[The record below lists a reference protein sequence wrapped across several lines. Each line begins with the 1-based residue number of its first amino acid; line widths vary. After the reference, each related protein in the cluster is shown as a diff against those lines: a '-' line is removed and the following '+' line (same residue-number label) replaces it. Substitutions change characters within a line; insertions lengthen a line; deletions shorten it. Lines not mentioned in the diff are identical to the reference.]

1 MSPPPPFPEQS
12 ISPSPQTKNEKVSG
26 AKRAA
31 IAAGLG
37 QITEEMGSMMKSP
50 EQRAAQQAAQ
60 QGNEV
65 VYSGVP
71 SGQFTGAQSVHGDS
85 VGTFNGGS
93 YRISHRDTNTIL
105 TLQLAVGCPVT
116 AKPGVM
122 VAMSHSVTVKGNW
135 KFSMKKVL
143 IGGEIQHST
152 FTGPGE
158 VLFAPHSLGDI
169 HLLRLDGESVW
180 SVGKDA
186 FLACTSGVTKE
197 YKSQS
202 FSKAMFSGEG
212 LFVYR
217 IAGVG
222 VLWMSSFG
230 AIIRKDVSLNLV
242 RKEGTC

>member
-12 ISPSPQTKNEKVSG
+12 GSPSPLKDEKKGGKTSG

-31 IAAGLG
+31 VSVGLG
-37 QITEEMGSMMKSP
+37 QITEEMSSLMKKP
-50 EQRAAQQAAQ
+50 EQRGAQAGQ
-60 QGNEV
+60 QGSEV
-65 VYSGVP
+65 AYSGVS
-71 SGQFTGAQSVHGDS
+71 SGQFTGAQAVHGDS

-105 TLQLAVGCPVT
+105 TVQLAVGCPVT

-122 VAMSHSVTVKGNW
+122 VAMSHSVTVKGNF
-135 KFSMKKVL
+135 KFSVKKVL
-143 IGGEIQHST
+143 VGGEINHST

-158 VLFAPHSLGDI
+158 VIFAPHTLGDI
-169 HLLRLDGESVW
+169 HLLKLDGEASW

-186 FLACTSGVTKE
+186 FLASTAGVVKE

-217 IAGVG
+217 ISGVG
-222 VLWMSSFG
+222 ILWMSSFG
-230 AIIRKDVSLNLV
+230 AIIRKDVSSN
-242 RKEGTC
+242 

>member
-1 MSPPPPFPEQS
+1 MPEQ
-12 ISPSPQTKNEKVSG
+12 PVAASPQSKTEKTS
-26 AKRAA
+26 KRTALNV
-31 IAAGLG
+31 GLG
-37 QITEEMGSMMKSP
+37 QITEEMGSIMKSP
-50 EQRAAQQAAQ
+50 EQRAAKQAAQ
-60 QGNEV
+60 SGVSEV

-93 YRISHRDTNTIL
+93 YRISHRDTNTVL
-105 TLQLAVGCPVT
+105 TLQLAVGCPIT

-122 VAMSHSVTVKGNW
+122 IAMSHSITVKGNY
-135 KFSMKKVL
+135 KFSVKKVL
-143 IGGEIQHST
+143 VGGEIAHST

-158 VLFAPHSLGDI
+158 ILFAPHSLGDI

-186 FLACTSGVTKE
+186 FLACTAGVVKE

-212 LFVYR
+212 LFVYK
-217 IAGVG
+217 ISGSG
-222 VLWMSSFG
+222 ILWMSSFG
-230 AIIRKDVSLNLV
+230 AIIRKDVS
-242 RKEGTC
+242 

>member
-1 MSPPPPFPEQS
+1 MEKPPAVQQQAVSPPPD
-12 ISPSPQTKNEKVSG
+12 KKKEKG
-26 AKRAA
+26 GIKRAMVS
-31 IAAGLG
+31 AGLG
-37 QITEEMGSMMKSP
+37 QITEEMSAMMKQP
-50 EQRAAQQAAQ
+50 ESRGAQA
-60 QGNEV
+60 GGTGEV
-65 VYSGVP
+65 MYSGV
-71 SGQFTGAQSVHGDS
+71 SSAQFTGAQSVHGDS

-105 TLQLAVGCPVT
+105 TVQLAVGCPVT

-135 KFSMKKVL
+135 KFSVKKVL
-143 IGGEIQHST
+143 IGGEIHHST

-169 HLLRLDGESVW
+169 HLLKLDGESEW
-180 SVGKDA
+180 NVGKDA
-186 FLACTSGVTKE
+186 FLACTAGVVKE

-217 IAGVG
+217 ISGIG

-230 AIIRKDVSLNLV
+230 AIIKKDVSFKLM
-242 RKEGTC
+242 R